1 MRRPSALGVY
11 CTLLILFLFA
21 PVITIVVFSFD
32 QVGVGTFPIE
42 GLTLKW
48 YDDLLHD
55 DAILA
60 AARNSAIVAA
70 ACAAITVTLG
80 AAASFALVRYRVRL
94 SGSFTALVVL
104 PVALPG
110 LLVGVALLSF
120 FDFMSLPLSLFTVT
134 IGHILITLPFVILT
148 MNARLSVFDPA
159 VEEAA
164 RNLGANPWQTFWR
177 ITFPLIRGSLLGSAL
192 LVVALSLDEFIVT
205 FFTIGP
211 DNTLPTVIWSQMRT
225 GVSPSVNAISTLM
238 LASTLLLLLGT
249 KRFAEVRLR

>member
-1 MRRPSALGVY
+1 MRRPSLEGVY

-21 PVITIVVFSFD
+21 PVVTIVVFSFD
-32 QVGVGTFPIE
+32 EVGVGTFPIE
-42 GLTLKW
+42 GLTLRW
-48 YDDLLHD
+48 YEDLLSD
-55 DAILA
+55 DAVLR
-60 AARNSAIVAA
+60 AARNSAIVAV
-70 ACAAITVTLG
+70 ACAVGTVSLG
-80 AAASFALVRYRVRL
+80 TAASFALVRHRVRL
-94 SGSFTALVVL
+94 SGSFTALVLL

-120 FDFMSLPLSLFTVT
+120 FDVVSLPLSLFTVT
-134 IGHILITLPFVILT
+134 IAHVLITLPFVILT
-148 MNARLSVFDPA
+148 MNARLATFDPA

-164 RNLGANPWQTFWR
+164 RNLGANPWQTFR
-177 ITFPLIRGSLLGSAL
+177 RVTLPIIRGSLLGSAL
-192 LVVALSLDEFIVT
+192 LVLALSLDEFIVT

-211 DNTLPTVIWSQMRT
+211 ENTLPTVIWSQMRT

>member
-11 CTLLILFLFA
+11 CTVLILFLFA
-21 PVITIVVFSFD
+21 PVVTIVVFSFD
-32 QVGVGTFPIE
+32 EVGVGTFPIE
-42 GLTLKW
+42 GLTFKW
-48 YDDLLHD
+48 YEDMLEN
-55 DAILA
+55 DAIMEA
-60 AARNSAIVAA
+60 ALNSAIVAA
-70 ACAAITVTLG
+70 GCAALTVALG
-80 AAASFALVRYRVRL
+80 TAASFALVRFRVRL
-94 SGSFTALVVL
+94 SGGFSALVLL

-120 FDFMSLPLSLFTVT
+120 FDFVSLPLSLFTVT
-134 IGHILITLPFVILT
+134 IGHVLITLPFVILT
-148 MNARLSVFDPA
+148 MNARLAVFDPA

-177 ITFPLIRGSLLGSAL
+177 ITFPLIRGSLVGSAL

-225 GVSPSVNAISTLM
+225 GVSPSVNAISTVM
-238 LASTLLLLLGT
+238 LASTLALLLAT
-249 KRFAEVRLR
+249 RRFAEVRLR